1 MKPGKIDSGGRERYI
16 FCMRSGTEH
25 NDLGDRSSFVEAR
38 LLAEIERTPETS
50 QRSLARRLGVALGIT
65 NLLIR
70 NLAQKGYVRVSRAG
84 WRNWVYALTPAG
96 FYRKAQLTV
105 AYIERVLEEHRRVL
119 ETLQRE
125 LDPLGLHAESRVA
138 LHGTGEFAEVVYS
151 AVKALGVE
159 DVRPFAPLGA
169 PVSRFH
175 GSPMQPASAL
185 DPDDFDLVIVAT
197 LEDPEAACSE
207 LEALGVAPTQLV
219 TFFPKARAV
228 PVSTAKDAR

>member
-1 MKPGKIDSGGRERYI
+1 
-16 FCMRSGTEH
+16 MRSRTEH
-25 NDLGDRSSFVEAR
+25 DALGDRGADVEAR

-65 NLLIR
+65 NLLVR

-105 AYIERVLEEHRRVL
+105 AYIERVLEEHKRVL

-125 LDPLGLHAESRVA
+125 LGPLGLHAESRVA

-159 DVRPFAPLGA
+159 DVRPFAPVGA
-169 PVSRFH
+169 PASRFL
-175 GSPMQPASAL
+175 GSPMQPATAL
-185 DPDDFDLVIVAT
+185 DPDDFDLVIVAN
-197 LEDPEAACSE
+197 LDDPEAACLE

-219 TFFPKARAV
+219 TFFPEARAV
-228 PVSTAKDAR
+228 PVPAAKDGR